1 MPINDAAARGH
12 VCPHIRDHV
21 IDIDQPPGIGVS
33 PIADI
38 ETHATAIS
46 AALAINSEAQTPKNT
61 RREAAVDNDVV
72 ETSRRREAAAVS
84 VAATCHSSRRASVVR
99 TTFTIHPAAF
109 PWVPC

>member
-38 ETHATAIS
+38 DIHAI
-46 AALAINSEAQTPKNT
+46 
-61 RREAAVDNDVV
+61 
-72 ETSRRREAAAVS
+72 AVS
-84 VAATCHSSRRASVVR
+84 VALATNSNAEMPKNTCRDVAVDAEAAEISQRRALPLASVAAADNPGRRTSVVR

-109 PWVPC
+109 P